1 MTDYSSPLAEAARD
15 YVERG
20 LAIIPLGVGKK
31 EPVTKSGLNDWTDNP
46 GQIDVWWGQGE
57 HAGKRGNPSYNIGMA
72 CGQVSGGI
80 IAIDL
85 DCHSDEANGLDYLRD
100 WEVEHGKLPE
110 TWTQIT
116 GSGGKQLFYRA
127 GQDIRNRERGD
138 RRGRARQRR
147 LRRHA
152 AVPPPLRRLLRVVDQ
167 PR

>member
-1 MTDYSSPLAEAARD
+1 MTDYSSPLAEAAHD

-31 EPVTKSGLNDWTDNP
+31 EPVTKSGLNDWTDNH

-85 DCHSDEANGLDYLRD
+85 DCHSDEANGLHFLRD

-127 GQDIRNRERGD
+127 AGHPQLRERGN
-138 RRGRARQRR
+138 RR
-147 LRRHA
+147 
-152 AVPPPLRRLLRVVDQ
+152 
-167 PR
+167 

>member
-1 MTDYSSPLAEAARD
+1 MTDYSSPLAEAAHD

-57 HAGKRGNPSYNIGMA
+57 HAGKRGNPRYNIGMA

-85 DCHSDEANGLDYLRD
+85 DCHSDDANGLHFLRD
-100 WEVEHGKLPE
+100 WEVEHGKLP
-110 TWTQIT
+110 
-116 GSGGKQLFYRA
+116 
-127 GQDIRNRERGD
+127 D
-138 RRGRARQRR
+138 RKS
-147 LRRHA
+147 
-152 AVPPPLRRLLRVVDQ
+152 VV
-167 PR
+167 